1 VPIINNREGGMMKY
15 ITGNILESKTQALV
29 NTVNIVGVMGKGI
42 ALQFKKVFPENY
54 KKYADACKKGEITI
68 GKLFITKEN
77 TLYGEKLI
85 INFPTK
91 KDWRKPSEYEYI
103 EKGLDELI
111 KIIEEYKITSI
122 ALPPLGAGSG
132 GLVWSKVKTIIEEK
146 LKNIDIEILVYEPT
160 KDIKEKLKKER
171 IKLTDARA
179 LMLYVLYDLIKQ
191 GEFVS
196 EFSAEKVCYF
206 LQKFGAEKYFKLKY
220 QPNFYGPYS
229 GKVRFVLNYLSG
241 SYILGYSDLNKR
253 PFEPLLLVPDGDEE
267 VRNYIESKPELKA
280 IAQKTVKFLDGF
292 YSDFSLELLS
302 TVDWIMNKKNT
313 NDIDVIKQELN
324 KWSER
329 KRTRFS
335 DDRYI
340 KIAIKH
346 LRDAEVR

>member
-1 VPIINNREGGMMKY
+1 MKVLM
-15 ITGNILESKTQALV
+15 N
-29 NTVNIVGVMGKGI
+29 
-42 ALQFKKVFPENY
+42 
-54 KKYADACKKGEITI
+54 
-68 GKLFITKEN
+68 
-77 TLYGEKLI
+77 KLI
-85 INFPTK
+85 
-91 KDWRKPSEYEYI
+91 
-103 EKGLDELI
+103 
-111 KIIEEYKITSI
+111 
-122 ALPPLGAGSG
+122 
-132 GLVWSKVKTIIEEK
+132 
-146 LKNIDIEILVYEPT
+146 

-229 GKVRFVLNYLSG
+229 GKVRFVLNFLSG

-253 PFEPLLLVPDGDEE
+253 PFEPLLLVQDGDEE

-324 KWSER
+324 KCNCE
-329 KRTRFS
+329 KRT
-335 DDRYI
+335 
-340 KIAIKH
+340 KIFNDKH
-346 LRDAEVR
+346 IEIVVNHLKNINLKYKDLNIL

>member
-1 VPIINNREGGMMKY
+1 MKVLM
-15 ITGNILESKTQALV
+15 N
-29 NTVNIVGVMGKGI
+29 
-42 ALQFKKVFPENY
+42 
-54 KKYADACKKGEITI
+54 
-68 GKLFITKEN
+68 
-77 TLYGEKLI
+77 KLI
-85 INFPTK
+85 
-91 KDWRKPSEYEYI
+91 
-103 EKGLDELI
+103 
-111 KIIEEYKITSI
+111 
-122 ALPPLGAGSG
+122 
-132 GLVWSKVKTIIEEK
+132 
-146 LKNIDIEILVYEPT
+146 